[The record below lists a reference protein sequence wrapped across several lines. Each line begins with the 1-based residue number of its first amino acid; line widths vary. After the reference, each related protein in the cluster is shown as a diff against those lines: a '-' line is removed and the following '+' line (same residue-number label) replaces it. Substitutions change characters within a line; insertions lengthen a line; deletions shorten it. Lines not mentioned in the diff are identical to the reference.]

1 MDTKTE
7 RLLDR
12 IITNRRES
20 WCHVP
25 ESGWLVVEESV
36 RHPAGRRIVRSA
48 ATRQAEEWPESK
60 WSDAVA
66 TYNWKSQCRW
76 RPALEAEFLCVFK
89 RWREIRDAE
98 TREEREKL
106 EAYLEAYKESLATL
120 MAAIPWYSVA
130 DRHRV
135 HLQVHG
141 MIYRGVRSPDENER
155 VRRHRQARCWNC
167 QRFLDNYQEFE
178 CLSCGW
184 ILCGCGACGCGQLQH
199 VHLCLACGSGFREPD
214 GHGNYPFCSATCR
227 VETLRE
233 YSQYL
238 NTPEWGCRRML
249 RLSLDKQTCQDCGEP
264 ASHVHHL
271 TYERLGHEKLEDLI
285 SLCKRCHSIRHGAQ
299 ILPTEAARILAA
311 LVGE

>member
-1 MDTKTE
+1 MDANKE
-7 RLLDR
+7 QLIDC

-48 ATRQAEEWPESK
+48 ATQQAEEWPESK

-66 TYNWKSQCRW
+66 TYNWKSQCRLS
-76 RPALEAEFLCVFK
+76 PELEAEFICVFK
-89 RWREIRDAE
+89 KWGEIKKAE

-106 EAYLEAYKESLATL
+106 EAYRESLDML
-120 MAAIPWYSVA
+120 MAAIPRYSLA
-130 DRHRV
+130 DRHRI

-141 MIYRGVRSPDENER
+141 MRYRGVRSPDENEQ
-155 VRRHRQARCWNC
+155 VRQHRRARCWNC
-167 QRFLDNYQEFE
+167 HRFLDNYQEFE

-199 VHLCLACGSGFREPD
+199 MHQCLACGSVFRETD
-214 GHGNYPFCSATCR
+214 GHGNYPFCSTTCR
-227 VETLRE
+227 VEMLRKYSE
-233 YSQYL
+233 YL
-238 NTPEWGCRRML
+238 KTPEWACRRML
-249 RLSLDKQTCQDCGEP
+249 RLVLDEHTCQDCRQP

-271 TYERLGHEKLEDLI
+271 TYERLGHEELDDLI
-285 SLCKRCHSIRHGAQ
+285 SLCERCHSIRHGAQ
-299 ILPTEAARILAA
+299 ILPTQAAKILA
-311 LVGE
+311 LLRQREY